1 MCGKAIVARAA
12 VAAAVLVCSAVAHGQ
27 GRQYPVQPGDDYRE
41 VLRRLQPGDELVFM
55 PGVHERA
62 AVLALNGT
70 ADRPIT
76 LRGERDPQGRR
87 PIVRYSGQEHNLWR
101 LEGKHVV
108 IRDLELHAT
117 HSYAIRVDRA
127 DHVRIE
133 NCIFRDCGAGCLS
146 ANTADVDA
154 LHVFR
159 CYFTGSRRAPVY
171 IGRHDGRLKVT
182 DFRFEGNVIDGRHIE
197 AGEGYGIQLKLNVTG
212 SVIRANWIEQARG
225 PGIMV
230 YGATDDNPAL
240 GNLVERNVVVGSRNN
255 AAILVGAGPAQVR
268 GNLTLAN
275 PHGGI
280 RVYDYN
286 NWDMLRNI
294 EVTGNTAAGNGSY
307 DLSFTGRL
315 RQVRADRNVAFV
327 RPRSEGIRGPA
338 DVRAG
343 NLASPIPPPLLAK
356 IDSLAKARLDPARL
370 AAAVHR
376 LPKEPLDAN
385 ALTEWLDQV
394 LGK

>member
-1 MCGKAIVARAA
+1 MV
-12 VAAAVLVCSAVAHGQ
+12 VAAVLVCSAVAHGQ

-41 VLRRLQPGDELVFM
+41 VVRRLRPGDELVFL

-62 AVLALNGT
+62 ASLAIQGT
-70 ADRPIT
+70 ADGPIT
-76 LRGERDPQGRR
+76 LRGQVDAKGLR
-87 PIVRYSGQEHNLWR
+87 PIVRYTGEAHNLWR
-101 LEGKHVV
+101 LEGQHVA

-146 ANTADVDA
+146 ANTADVHA
-154 LHVFR
+154 LHVSR
-159 CYFTGSRRAPVY
+159 CYFTGSHHSPVY
-171 IGRHDGRLKVT
+171 IGRHDGGLKVT
-182 DFRFEGNVIDGRHIE
+182 DFRFERNMIDGRQIE
-197 AGEGYGIQLKLNVTG
+197 SGEGYGIQLKLNVTG
-212 SVIRANWIEQARG
+212 SVIRGNWIEQARG

-230 YGATDDNPAL
+230 YGATDDDPAL

-268 GNLTLAN
+268 GNLALGN
-275 PHGGI
+275 PRGGI
-280 RVYDYN
+280 RIYDYN

-294 EVTGNTAAGNGSY
+294 DVMGNTAAGNGRY

-315 RQVRADRNVAFV
+315 RQVRAEGNVAMV
-327 RPRSEGIRGPA
+327 RPGSEGIRGAA
-338 DVRAG
+338 DARAG
-343 NLASPIPPPLLAK
+343 NLAAPIPPSLLVK
-356 IDSLAKARLDPARL
+356 IDTLAKARLDPGRL
-370 AAAVHR
+370 VTAVDR

-385 ALTEWLDQV
+385 TLDQWLDQV
-394 LGK
+394 LDK